1 VSWREVKGKFK
12 LLIRSLSII
21 EWIVIGFILIQLVF
35 MVLKQVMKGA

>member
-1 VSWREVKGKFK
+1 MSWREVKGKFK